1 MNLTKNSQ
9 NQEIIN
15 ELGSKLDNGNPVV
28 YAITDSSSNEDQKV
42 LWIIQQREGTNA
54 IQIMQG
60 INSYRRTFMPIKSS
74 VLKQKGYKVGSQLK
88 GFDITVEESFEPFYD
103 NQDCVINPSDQDV
116 IPTRYNEDTEKQEPF
131 YRTTSLELEGTPDA
145 LLPRESES
153 AKITQAVQELHKEE
167 VV

>member
-15 ELGSKLDNGNPVV
+15 ELGSKLDKGNPVV
-28 YAITDSSSNEDQKV
+28 YAITDSSTEEQKI

-54 IQIMQG
+54 VQIMQG
-60 INSYRRTFMPIKSS
+60 INSYRRSFMPVKSS
-74 VLKQKGYKVGSQLK
+74 VLKQKGYRVGSQLK

-103 NQDCVINPSDQDV
+103 NQDCVINPSNMEV
-116 IPTRYNEDTEKQEPF
+116 VPTRYNEDTETMECF
-131 YRTTSLELEGTPDA
+131 YRTTSLQLEGTPDA
-145 LLPRESES
+145 LLPREPES

-167 VV
+167 VA